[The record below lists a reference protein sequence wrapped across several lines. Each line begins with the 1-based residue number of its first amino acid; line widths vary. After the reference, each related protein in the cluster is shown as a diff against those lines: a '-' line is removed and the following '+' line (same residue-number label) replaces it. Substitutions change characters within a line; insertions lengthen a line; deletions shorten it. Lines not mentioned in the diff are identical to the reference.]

1 MYLAPPMPGPQVAVP
16 TVEKPVLRV
25 QVLPTVTGTK
35 VPPMLADAGDA
46 MINDASTAA
55 TAIVAK
61 EMARKDLRLRMC
73 DGLMVALQYPAW
85 NASGTPHGPEA
96 TEA

>member
-1 MYLAPPMPGPQVAVP
+1 MYLAPPMPGPHVAVP
-16 TVEKPVLRV
+16 AVEKPVLSV
-25 QVLPTVTGTK
+25 QVLPTATGTK

-46 MINDASTAA
+46 MISDASTAA
-55 TAIVAK
+55 TVIVARG
-61 EMARKDLRLRMC
+61 MATKDRRLRMC

-85 NASGTPHGPEA
+85 NASSTPHGPEA